1 MVTTNTKEVDLMRF
15 LNQYLKLINRS
26 HDVLFI
32 QSEVHKMAMVIAA
45 PNADP
50 CKDPLV
56 AVAFEMMAHLV
67 ARIEHIEELERKAS
81 NDY

>member
-1 MVTTNTKEVDLMRF
+1 MVINTEKEVDLMRF
-15 LNQYLKLINRS
+15 LTQYLKLINSS

-56 AVAFEMMAHLV
+56 AVAFEVMGHLV
-67 ARIEHIEELERKAS
+67 ARIEHIEELEREVK